1 MAMKKKTPKNPD
13 RKPRRELE
21 VPESAR
27 RLRELYEQGMR
38 EIEERR
44 KLDPNYR

>member
-1 MAMKKKTPKNPD
+1 MKKKTPKNPEPK
-13 RKPRRELE
+13 RRREME

-44 KLDPNYR
+44 KIDPNYR

>member
-1 MAMKKKTPKNPD
+1 MKKKTPKNPD
-13 RKPRRELE
+13 PKRPRELE

>member
-1 MAMKKKTPKNPD
+1 MTKKTPKSPEPK
-13 RKPRRELE
+13 RRRELE

-38 EIEERR
+38 EVEERR
-44 KLDPNYR
+44 KLDPSYR

>member
-1 MAMKKKTPKNPD
+1 MTKKTPKSPEPK
-13 RKPRRELE
+13 RGRELE

-38 EIEERR
+38 EVEERR
-44 KLDPNYR
+44 KLDPSYR

>member
-1 MAMKKKTPKNPD
+1 MKKKTPKD
-13 RKPRRELE
+13 RDPKPRREPE
-21 VPESAR
+21 IPESAR

-44 KLDPNYR
+44 KIDPNYR